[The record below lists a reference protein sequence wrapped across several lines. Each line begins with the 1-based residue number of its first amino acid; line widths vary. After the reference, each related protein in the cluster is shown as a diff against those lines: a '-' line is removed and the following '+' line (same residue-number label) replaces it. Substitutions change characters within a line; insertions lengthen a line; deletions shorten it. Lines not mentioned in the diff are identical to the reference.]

1 MSEKT
6 HAAIERNQ
14 ERMVES
20 VFGQIDQDTQR
31 APSAR
36 VQDLRHARQRCRRH
50 QEMNLLRVI
59 FILLFA
65 FAVSPGSP
73 VFSGK
78 IYKWV
83 DERGVVHFSDQEP
96 DSGKVKGK
104 VEERDLK
111 DPSSVEP
118 PKDTIIKET
127 ARNPI
132 EYVTNCTFTIKGPKK
147 DRIRISDFFGGYAL
161 TCKHVVDDAPDL
173 TALLNDQQEAQLNVL
188 FTSNK
193 YDLALV
199 QVMVPRKMPYLTI
212 RDAEGLAPGD
222 RLFAVG
228 ASAGLQSTVT
238 DGVFTAFRT
247 IDSAERNFHSVLRSL
262 KPGNSGGPLV
272 DENGMVVGVV
282 SLKFLSQQGMPVSG
296 VGFAVP
302 SAQIKEE
309 YGTYTEK

>member
-1 MSEKT
+1 
-6 HAAIERNQ
+6 
-14 ERMVES
+14 
-20 VFGQIDQDTQR
+20 
-31 APSAR
+31 
-36 VQDLRHARQRCRRH
+36 
-50 QEMNLLRVI
+50 MNLLRL
-59 FILLFA
+59 ILILCFTFLFFPEDFA
-65 FAVSPGSP
+65 FA
-73 VFSGK
+73 GK

-96 DSGKVKGK
+96 GTDKVKGNI
-104 VEERDLK
+104 EEREYK
-111 DPSSVEP
+111 DPDSIKQP
-118 PKDTIIKET
+118 QDTVIKET

-132 EYVTNCTFTIKGPKK
+132 EYVTNCTFTIKAPKK
-147 DRIRISDFFGGYAL
+147 TGSGFLISSAGYAL
-161 TCKHVVDDAPDL
+161 TCKHVVEGLPNL
-173 TALLNDQQEAQLNVL
+173 TAILNDQQEAQLNVL
-188 FTSNK
+188 FTSAK

-238 DGVFTAFRT
+238 DGVFTGFRT
-247 IDSAERNFHSVLRSL
+247 IEAAKGNFIQFSAPLN
-262 KPGNSGGPLV
+262 PGNSGGPLV

>member
-1 MSEKT
+1 
-6 HAAIERNQ
+6 
-14 ERMVES
+14 
-20 VFGQIDQDTQR
+20 
-31 APSAR
+31 
-36 VQDLRHARQRCRRH
+36 
-50 QEMNLLRVI
+50 MNLLRVT
-59 FILLFA
+59 FILLFVFAA
-65 FAVSPGSP
+65 FPGSP
-73 VFSGK
+73 AFSGK

-96 DSGKVKGK
+96 DSNKVKGNI
-104 VEERDLK
+104 EERELR
-111 DPSSVEP
+111 DPSSVER

-132 EYVTNCTFTIKGPKK
+132 EYVTNCTFTIKGSK
-147 DRIRISDFFGGYAL
+147 RIGSGFLISSDGYAL
-161 TCKHVVDDAPDL
+161 TCKHVVEGVPDL
-173 TALLNDQQEAQLNVL
+173 TAIMNDQQEAQLNLL

-199 QVMVPRKMPYLTI
+199 QVMAPRKMPYLTI
-212 RDAEGLAPGD
+212 RDSEGLAPGN

-228 ASAGLQSTVT
+228 ASAGLHSTVT

-247 IDSAERNFHSVLRSL
+247 IESAKGTFIQFSAPVN
-262 KPGNSGGPLV
+262 PGNSGGPLV

-302 SAQIKEE
+302 STQIKEE
-309 YGTYTEK
+309 YGTYLEK

>member
-1 MSEKT
+1 
-6 HAAIERNQ
+6 
-14 ERMVES
+14 MVEPAS
-20 VFGQIDQDTQR
+20 GQADQGKQR
-31 APSAR
+31 NPSAR
-36 VQDLRHARQRCRRH
+36 VQDLRYSHQRCRRH
-50 QEMNLLRVI
+50 QKMKLLSVI
-59 FILLFA
+59 LIPCLALILCYETP
-65 FAVSPGSP
+65 AVG
-73 VFSGK
+73 GK
-78 IYKWV
+78 IYKWI

-96 DSGKVKGK
+96 DSDKIKRK
-104 VEERDLK
+104 VEEREIK
-111 DPSSVEP
+111 DPSSLKKP
-118 PKDTIIKET
+118 QDAIIRET

-132 EYVTNCTFTIKGPKK
+132 EYVTNCTFTIKGPK
-147 DRIRISDFFGGYAL
+147 RIGSGFLISSDGYAL
-161 TCKHVVDDAPDL
+161 TCKHVVEDVSNL

-188 FTSNK
+188 FTSSK

-199 QVMVPRKMPYLTI
+199 QVMTPKKMSYLTV

-247 IDSAERNFHSVLRSL
+247 IEAVKGNFIQFSAPLN
-262 KPGNSGGPLV
+262 PGNSGGPLV

-309 YGTYTEK
+309 YGTYLEK

>member
-1 MSEKT
+1 
-6 HAAIERNQ
+6 
-14 ERMVES
+14 
-20 VFGQIDQDTQR
+20 
-31 APSAR
+31 
-36 VQDLRHARQRCRRH
+36 
-50 QEMNLLRVI
+50 MNLLRVI
-59 FILLFA
+59 LILFFVFIPLLERPA
-65 FAVSPGSP
+65 
-73 VFSGK
+73 FSGK

-96 DSGKVKGK
+96 DSDKIKAK
-104 VEERDLK
+104 VEERELK
-111 DPSSVEP
+111 DPSSLQQP
-118 PKDTIIKET
+118 QDTVIKET

-132 EYVTNCTFTIKGPKK
+132 EYVTNCTFTIKGPK
-147 DRIRISDFFGGYAL
+147 RIGSGFLISSGGYAL
-161 TCKHVVDDAPDL
+161 TCRHVVDDVPNL
-173 TALLNDQQEAQLNVL
+173 TALMNDQQEAQVNVL
-188 FTSNK
+188 FTSSK

-199 QVMVPRKMPYLTI
+199 QIMVPQKMPYLAV

-247 IDSAERNFHSVLRSL
+247 IEAAKGNFIQFSAPLN
-262 KPGNSGGPLV
+262 PGNSGGPLV

-309 YGTYTEK
+309 YGSYLEK

>member
-1 MSEKT
+1 
-6 HAAIERNQ
+6 
-14 ERMVES
+14 MVES
-20 VFGQIDQDTQR
+20 ISGSFDQGQQR
-31 APSAR
+31 IPSAR
-36 VQDLRHARQRCRRH
+36 VQDLRHARERCRRH
-50 QEMNLLRVI
+50 QEMNLLR
-59 FILLFA
+59 FILIPCFTFLFFSQDFA
-65 FAVSPGSP
+65 FA
-73 VFSGK
+73 GK

-96 DSGKVKGK
+96 GTDKVKGE
-104 VEERDLK
+104 VEEREII
-111 DPSSVEP
+111 DPSSVKQP
-118 PKDTIIKET
+118 QDTVIRET

-132 EYVTNCTFTIKGPKK
+132 EYVTNCTFTIKAPK
-147 DRIRISDFFGGYAL
+147 RIGSGFLISSEGYAL
-161 TCKHVVDDAPDL
+161 TCKHVVEGLPNL
-173 TALLNDQQEAQLNVL
+173 TAIMNDQQEAQLNVL
-188 FTSNK
+188 FTSAK

-212 RDAEGLAPGD
+212 RDAQGLAPGD

-247 IDSAERNFHSVLRSL
+247 IESAKGDSVRFSAPLN
-262 KPGNSGGPLV
+262 PGNSGGPLV
-272 DENGMVVGVV
+272 DEKGMVVGVV

-309 YGTYTEK
+309 YGTYVGK